1 MKEYPSITNI
11 PVKSEYVYV
20 FDKLDGSNIRAE
32 WSKKK
37 GFYKFGTRHRLMDR
51 SEPILGKAVDLILED
66 FSEPLSKIFREDKP
80 EKAMAFF
87 EFLGPNSFAGTHDPH
102 DEHKVVLL
110 DVSYKKGL
118 LEASDFLKKFQYLAI
133 PACLHFGKINQEFID
148 KVKSGTLE
156 GMTFEGVVAKGKYVS
171 PGLPLMFKIKNKT
184 WIDKV
189 RAKFQGKAED
199 LI

>member
-51 SEPILGKAVDLILED
+51 SEPIFGKAIDLILKD
-66 FSEPLSKIFREDKP
+66 FSEPLSKIFREDKQ

-87 EFLGPNSFAGTHDPH
+87 EFVGPNSFAGTHDPSDDH
-102 DEHKVVLL
+102 QVVLL
-110 DVSYKKGL
+110 DVSYKGL
-118 LEASDFLKKFQYLAI
+118 LEASDFLKKFQHLAI
-133 PACLHFGKINQEFID
+133 PACLHFGKVNQEFIE
-148 KVKSGTLE
+148 KVKDGSLP
-156 GMTFEGVVAKGKYVS
+156 GMTFEGVVAKGKYIS
-171 PGLPLMFKIKNKT
+171 PGLPLMFKIKNQF
-184 WIDKV
+184 WINKV
-189 RAKFQGKAED
+189 KSKFQEKAND
-199 LI
+199 LL